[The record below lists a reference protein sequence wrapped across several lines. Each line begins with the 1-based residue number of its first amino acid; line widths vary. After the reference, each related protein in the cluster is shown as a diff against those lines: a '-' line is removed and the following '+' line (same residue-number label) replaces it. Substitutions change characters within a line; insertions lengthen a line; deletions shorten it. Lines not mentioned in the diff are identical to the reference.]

1 MASCL
6 PATDQECP
14 AIPAPTCEVAM
25 SDRIKDAYE
34 FLREL
39 GVVLVTLILMPL
51 AAIFTE
57 REPEP
62 ADECEHLYPY
72 GEPKF

>member
-1 MASCL
+1 
-6 PATDQECP
+6 
-14 AIPAPTCEVAM
+14 M